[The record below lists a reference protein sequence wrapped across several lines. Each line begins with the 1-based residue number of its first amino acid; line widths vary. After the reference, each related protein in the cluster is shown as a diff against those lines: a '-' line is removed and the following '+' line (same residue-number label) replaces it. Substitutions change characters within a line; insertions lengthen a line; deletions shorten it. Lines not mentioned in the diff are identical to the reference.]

1 MVLNW
6 NRKNSWSWKQIRA
19 ALLAVS
25 VAMPVGALLT
35 GSPVQGQEAATATPD
50 AAKPALN
57 ATTPPGTR
65 DLDGAIKSMAET
77 IVKYQEEKK
86 QAISIGDFGTPPG
99 TTSGPA
105 IRDELVKKVEDSGV
119 KLARAGNPNAITI
132 KGDVTRTD
140 PNAEGKVLVKIECR
154 MTDSN
159 GAELG
164 SFREKVIVD
173 KTSDVARLLGVTG
186 EITQTTPT
194 TATGGTTTGAA
205 PSPATPATPPAAT
218 PAGTTTPPAATPPA
232 TTPPAATPGGTP
244 PAPGATPPAAGT
256 APAAGTTPGAVTTPV
271 AGDPVA
277 ERQRQADA
285 LKQALANPTGVAV
298 GGQVAASPT
307 SPFRMQIMIKSSD
320 PGTGKPVYTAPK
332 IEIDGGLAYI
342 DLQKGQEFIVAL
354 YNNSAHDV
362 AVELYLDGINS
373 FELSQS
379 PYFKAPY
386 YYIVH
391 RGSSAA
397 IDGWYVT
404 ENKKLSFL
412 VADAPDSLAAQRFPD
427 RGTASMGM
435 ITALYYYAW
444 SRPEERPAFE
454 TEVTK
459 RSRLGIGAGREVQSF
474 EHTELYFKGKSL
486 LAAVTLRYEKQG
498 APADLPQDALPSNPP
513 KP

>member
-1 MVLNW
+1 MVRNW

-19 ALLAVS
+19 ALLAMS
-25 VAMPVGALLT
+25 VAMPVGAVLM
-35 GSPVQGQEAATATPD
+35 GAPVQGQEAATTTQD
-50 AAKPALN
+50 ASKPPLN
-57 ATTPPGTR
+57 ASTPPGTR
-65 DLDGAIKSMAET
+65 DLDGAIKSMADT

-86 QAISIGDFGTPPG
+86 QAISIGDFDTPPG

-105 IRDELVKKVEDSGV
+105 IRSELVKKVEEKGV
-119 KLARAGNPNAITI
+119 KLAKAGSGNAITI
-132 KGDVTRTD
+132 EGDVTRTN
-140 PNAEGKVLVKIECR
+140 PNAAGKVVVKIECR
-154 MTDSN
+154 MKDADGN
-159 GAELG
+159 DLG

-186 EITQTTPT
+186 DITQTTPST
-194 TATGGTTTGAA
+194 STGGATTGAA
-205 PSPATPATPPAAT
+205 PSPEKPANPPAAPQAT
-218 PAGTTTPPAATPPA
+218 TPPA
-232 TTPPAATPGGTP
+232 TTPPATSPVPNATP
-244 PAPGATPPAAGT
+244 PAPGT
-256 APAAGTTPGAVTTPV
+256 APAAVTTPV
-271 AGDPVA
+271 AGNPVA
-277 ERQRQADA
+277 ERQRQGDA

-298 GGQVAASPT
+298 GGKVAASPT
-307 SPFRMQIMIKSSD
+307 SPFQMQIMIKTSD
-320 PGTGKPVYTAPK
+320 PGTGMPVYTAPK
-332 IEIDGGLAYI
+332 VDIDGGVAYI

-379 PYFKAPY
+379 PYFKSPY

-444 SRPEERPAFE
+444 ARPEERPAFE
-454 TEVTK
+454 AEVAT
-459 RSRLGIGAGREVQSF
+459 RGTLGIAGGREVQSF
-474 EHTELYFKGKSL
+474 EHTEFYFKGKSL

-498 APADLPQDALPSNPP
+498 APADLPQDALPANPP

>member
-1 MVLNW
+1 MVHNW
-6 NRKNSWSWKQIRA
+6 SRKNSWSWKQTRA

-25 VAMPVGALLT
+25 LAMPAGALLM
-35 GSPVQGQEAATATPD
+35 GSPVQGQQAATTAPD
-50 AAKPALN
+50 AAKPPLN
-57 ATTPPGTR
+57 VATPPGTR

-77 IVKYQEEKK
+77 IVKYEEEKK
-86 QAISIGDFGTPPG
+86 QAINIGDFGTPPG

-105 IRDELVKKVEDSGV
+105 IRDELVKKVEEKGV
-119 KLARAGNPNAITI
+119 KLARPGNANAITI

-140 PNAEGKVLVKIECR
+140 PNAEGKLLVKIECR

-173 KTSDVARLLGVTG
+173 KSSDVARLLGVTG
-186 EITQTTPT
+186 EITQTAPSTS
-194 TATGGTTTGAA
+194 TGGTTTGAA
-205 PSPATPATPPAAT
+205 PSPATPANPPAAT
-218 PAGTTTPPAATPPA
+218 TPTA
-232 TTPPAATPGGTP
+232 TP

-256 APAAGTTPGAVTTPV
+256 AFAAVTTPV
-271 AGDPVA
+271 AGNPVA

-285 LKQALANPTGVAV
+285 LKQALANPTGVDV
-298 GGQVAASPT
+298 KGKVAASAT
-307 SPFRMQIMIKSSD
+307 SPFQMQILIKKSD

-332 IEIDGGLAYI
+332 IDIDGGLAYI

-373 FELSQS
+373 FEMSQS
-379 PYFKAPY
+379 PFFKAPY
-386 YYIVH
+386 HYIVH
-391 RGSSAA
+391 GGSSAA

-444 SRPEERPAFE
+444 ARPEDRPAFE
-454 TEVTK
+454 TEGAK
-459 RSRLGIGAGREVQSF
+459 RARLGIGAGREVESAEQ
-474 EHTELYFKGKSL
+474 TEFFFKGKSL

-498 APADLPQDALPSNPP
+498 APADLPQDAPPANP
-513 KP
+513 

>member
-1 MVLNW
+1 MVRNW

-25 VAMPVGALLT
+25 VAMPVGAVLM
-35 GSPVQGQEAATATPD
+35 GSPAQGQEAATTAPD
-50 AAKPALN
+50 AAKPPLN
-57 ATTPPGTR
+57 AATPPGTR
-65 DLDGAIKSMAET
+65 DLGGAIQSMADT

-105 IRDELVKKVEDSGV
+105 IRDELVKKVEEKGV

-140 PNAEGKVLVKIECR
+140 PNAEGKLLVKIECR
-154 MTDSN
+154 MTDAT

-186 EITQTTPT
+186 EITQTAQSTS
-194 TATGGTTTGAA
+194 TGGTTTGAA
-205 PSPATPATPPAAT
+205 PSPGTPATPPAAT
-218 PAGTTTPPAATPPA
+218 PTTPPA
-232 TTPPAATPGGTP
+232 TTPPATTPPSTTPPATP
-244 PAPGATPPAAGT
+244 PAPGATPPAGGT
-256 APAAGTTPGAVTTPV
+256 APAAPTTPV
-271 AGDPVA
+271 PGNPVA

-285 LKQALANPTGVAV
+285 LKQALANPTGVDV
-298 GGQVAASPT
+298 KGKVAASAT
-307 SPFRMQIMIKSSD
+307 SPFQMQILIKTSD
-320 PGTGKPVYTAPK
+320 PGTGQPVYTAPK
-332 IEIDGGLAYI
+332 IDIDGGLAYI
-342 DLQKGQEFIVAL
+342 DLRKGQEFIVAL

-379 PYFKAPY
+379 PYFKSPY

-454 TEVTK
+454 SEATT
-459 RSRLGIGAGREVQSF
+459 RSGRLGIGTGREVQSF
-474 EHTELYFKGKSL
+474 EHTEFHFKGKSL

-498 APADLPQDALPSNPP
+498 APTDLPQDALPSNPP